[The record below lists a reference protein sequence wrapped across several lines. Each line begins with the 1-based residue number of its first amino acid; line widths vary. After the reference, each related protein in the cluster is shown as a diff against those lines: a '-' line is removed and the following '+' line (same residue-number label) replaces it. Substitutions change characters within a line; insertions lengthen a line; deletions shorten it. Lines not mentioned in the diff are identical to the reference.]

1 MRQVTFEMNGQ
12 SRVVRVKDKSV
23 AGDVAVRPKADE
35 AVVGSVGAPMPGV
48 VVGIK
53 VKSTPFFLSI
63 VLEYHVCFLFG
74 LVNRSFFGGPIKV
87 LLGLRSIRPSSRLDV
102 DA

>member
-1 MRQVTFEMNGQ
+1 MVATVDMDALYMAPWTNMLQVTFEMNGQ
-12 SRVVRVKDKSV
+12 SRAVRVKDKSV

-53 VKSTPFFLSI
+53 VKSSPFLSSM
-63 VLEYHVCFLFG
+63 CC
-74 LVNRSFFGGPIKV
+74 GP
-87 LLGLRSIRPSSRLDV
+87 LW
-102 DA
+102 